1 MLKIENV
8 SLGDLDE
15 ITGIETTCF
24 PKEQAASKE
33 SLRERLQVFPEHFL
47 LAELEK
53 KPVGYIGGMV
63 SNEKYI
69 TDVMYEVAR
78 LHDKE
83 GKYQLIFSLAVLPEY
98 QGKGIA
104 RFLMENMIDKA
115 SQEGREAVSLT
126 CRENLIEF
134 YEKLGF
140 KNHGISVSNHGNVA
154 WYNMVR
160 EF

>member
-1 MLKIENV
+1 M
-8 SLGDLDE
+8 
-15 ITGIETTCF
+15 
-24 PKEQAASKE
+24 E
-33 SLRERLQVFPEHFL
+33 S
-47 LAELEK
+47 
-53 KPVGYIGGMV
+53 
-63 SNEKYI
+63 
-69 TDVMYEVAR
+69 
-78 LHDKE
+78 
-83 GKYQLIFSLAVLPEY
+83 
-98 QGKGIA
+98 
-104 RFLMENMIDKA
+104 MIDKA